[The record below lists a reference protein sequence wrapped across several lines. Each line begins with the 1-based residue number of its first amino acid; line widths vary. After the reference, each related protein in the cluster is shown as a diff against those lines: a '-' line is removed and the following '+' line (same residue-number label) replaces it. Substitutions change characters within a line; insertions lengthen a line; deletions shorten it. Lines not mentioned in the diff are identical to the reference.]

1 MHLQHY
7 HLIIICKLFHN
18 NFKQLIIKIR
28 FYRVCLCDVQYKVR
42 YYIPCTTIT
51 SVR

>member
-18 NFKQLIIKIR
+18 NFKQLIINICR
-28 FYRVCLCDVQYKVR
+28 YFRVTGYVYVMYNIK
-42 YYIPCTTIT
+42 
-51 SVR
+51 